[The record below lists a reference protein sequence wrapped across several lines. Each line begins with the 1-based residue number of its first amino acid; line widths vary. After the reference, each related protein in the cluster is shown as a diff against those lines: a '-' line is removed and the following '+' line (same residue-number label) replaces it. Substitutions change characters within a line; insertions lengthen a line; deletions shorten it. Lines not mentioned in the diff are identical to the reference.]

1 MDKDP
6 RAVGR
11 DWPADAPAKMLQN
24 VYWSGESIRLADC
37 IVGAG
42 SGITIVVEPSPV
54 QDIAARACDH
64 VYKAC
69 GRATIL
75 GTIGRDGNLEL
86 LNGILAKNIRH
97 FLTTARIA
105 EIVPTPACPVTP
117 QPLAAVAFHLPVSP
131 PPLSTPNT

>member
-11 DWPADAPAKMLQN
+11 DWPADAPAKLLQN

-54 QDIAARACDH
+54 QDMAARAGGH
-64 VYKAC
+64 VYKAS
-69 GRATIL
+69 GGATIL
-75 GTIGRDGNLEL
+75 VTIVRDCNLEL
-86 LNGILAKNIRH
+86 LNVIVAASVH
-97 FLTTARIA
+97 PFLT
-105 EIVPTPACPVTP
+105 
-117 QPLAAVAFHLPVSP
+117 P
-131 PPLSTPNT
+131 PP